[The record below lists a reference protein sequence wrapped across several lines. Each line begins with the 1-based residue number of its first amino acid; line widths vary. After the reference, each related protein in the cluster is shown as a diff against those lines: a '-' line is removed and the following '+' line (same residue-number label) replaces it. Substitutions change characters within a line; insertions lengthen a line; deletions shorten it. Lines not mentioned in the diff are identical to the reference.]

1 LATFDGKTLKDDR
14 LRTLATF
21 DGKTLKDDRLRT
33 LATVDGSVSIVIIAF
48 AARIF

>member
-1 LATFDGKTLKDDR
+1 
-14 LRTLATF
+14 LATF